1 MGEDMVAS
9 IISRNRTSGN
19 AGFVPTPYEKSDY
32 VFLSREEADQMR
44 AATSDLATA
53 LKLVER
59 GKTSD
64 TDLVEAME
72 TKGNNM
78 VGAAAALK
86 LSETNPNK
94 LLEYALRH

>member
-1 MGEDMVAS
+1 MAAN
-9 IISRNRTSGN
+9 IIARNWINGN
-19 AGFVPTPYEKSDY
+19 VRSALTPYEKSDY
-32 VFLSREEADQMR
+32 AFLSKEEADQMR